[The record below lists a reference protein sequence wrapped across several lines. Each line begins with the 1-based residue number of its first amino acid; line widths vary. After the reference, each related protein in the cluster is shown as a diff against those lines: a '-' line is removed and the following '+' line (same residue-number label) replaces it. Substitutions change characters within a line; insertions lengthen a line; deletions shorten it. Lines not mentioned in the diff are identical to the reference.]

1 MELQENVLE
10 WTTGQRNIAVTFS
23 EAKYIRKIK
32 ELAEKYPDD
41 VKIIAEN
48 KDGSIF
54 AHIPKS
60 ALKLNIVKRDMT
72 EEQRKA
78 IGKRLHSSSQK

>member
-23 EAKYIRKIK
+23 EAKYIRKVK

-60 ALKLNIVKRDMT
+60 ALKLNIVKRDLS
-72 EEQRKA
+72 EEERKA
-78 IGKRLHSSSQK
+78 LGERLRANVQK